1 MKLYLFLQQVKIKIV
16 NKNSPKIANKAK
28 LDMEKHQTHYK
39 SVKTEREEK
48 VTTE

>member
-28 LDMEKHQTHYK
+28 LEMEKHQTHQ